1 MSEEE
6 LRKRYNT
13 LYRFIVGE
21 RLMRLQVFK
30 EGHPKRVYKLAECD
44 AAMAALDGIKG
55 FAKQYATPGIEQ
67 PALFE
72 VEGTP
77 Q

>member
-6 LRKRYNT
+6 LRKRYT
-13 LYRFIVGE
+13 TIYRFIAGE

-30 EGHPKRVYKLAECD
+30 EGHPKRVHKLAECD
-44 AAMAALDGIKG
+44 AAMAALEGIKT
-55 FAKQYATPGIEQ
+55 FAKGYAAPGAEQ

-72 VEGTP
+72 SEQP
-77 Q
+77 S